1 MKTNILAIQP
11 RSKQRGVALAVSLV
25 LLVVITLIG
34 ISAISKNIG
43 QERMVGASM
52 ARSNAL
58 QLADAG
64 RIDSEFWLNTL
75 NTWRQPDSVA
85 AQPAVWPR
93 YFVEDTLIGAP
104 ISQWTDANWVSARLW
119 NYGDQTTAV
128 PADLS
133 AAHTPRYFTVEWA
146 NPIDN
151 EVDVEKKD
159 KGISTFFYSQYAHGL
174 GEAGTARSTLLATQP
189 KMFK

>member
-1 MKTNILAIQP
+1 MNTNTY
-11 RSKQRGVALAVSLV
+11 KNQRGAVLAVSLI

-75 NTWRQPDSVA
+75 TSWHQPSSAA
-85 AQPAVWPR
+85 AQPVVWPR
-93 YFVEDTLIGAP
+93 YAVETLMTAP
-104 ISQWTDANWVSARLW
+104 VSQWSDANWTSARFW
-119 NYGDQTTAV
+119 DYGGQTTAV

-133 AAHTPRYFTVEWA
+133 STHTPRYFTVEWA

-174 GEAGTARSTLLATQP
+174 GEAGTARATLLATQP